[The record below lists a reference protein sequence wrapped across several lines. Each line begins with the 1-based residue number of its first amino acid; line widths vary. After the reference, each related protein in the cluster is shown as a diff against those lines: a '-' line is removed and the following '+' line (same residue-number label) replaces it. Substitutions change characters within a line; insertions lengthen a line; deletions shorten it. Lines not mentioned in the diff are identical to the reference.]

1 MSMNSDIKFPAFE
14 PTDPNGNRDLADPS
28 QIKWDPKSF
37 FRWEKDTWDVM
48 RSMTRQPNFWIK
60 HQIESFNNFIDT
72 IPLIIANNSPIV
84 INKNY
89 VDTPTA
95 TGLPGYHEYRCIIS
109 FKEIFISPPLTQEDK
124 TNGIKRLLPSMA
136 RQRDLTYSATLYV
149 DVYQEWFKWNT
160 EINKYESCNPGK
172 KPDVEEKVPLAKIPI
187 MLGSK
192 YCYLHGLSPKMRAE
206 LGESEDDEGGYFI
219 INGTEK
225 VVIAFERPRE
235 NTILVYPTKGSVT
248 TYTDKVEVKST
259 IDQRF
264 FPIHETSAFL
274 QSKKDA
280 NRVGQT
286 ISVKIRY
293 VRNDIPLFVAFR
305 ALGIISDKAI
315 MEFILY
321 DIDNPTQADMNMAN
335 LLLPSAEEANAVKDL
350 GNPSETISIRT
361 QEEALQYIAH
371 PKNINYKVDFIS
383 NEDKKKEARLI
394 FAKNILDKEFLPH
407 MNPPNGEPNNRKKA
421 FYLGHMIRRLLEC
434 HLGMQPYNDRDHYD
448 FKRANTTGALLAKI
462 FSPNLKRLN
471 NKIRQNIQKQ
481 QTCETNRGLRKDIQ
495 SCTIETALKF
505 ALSTGNWATSKSG
518 STSSAD
524 KGVAQVLQRMTPYSA
539 LSHLRRVM
547 SPLDS
552 TGSKLVPPR
561 KLHPTQFGLIC
572 PNETPEGEQVGI
584 VKNLALS
591 VNITNPTSSA
601 PIYACLNDLGIR
613 LLEEVWI
620 GELRTAIKVF
630 VNGHF
635 YGILK
640 QEIAAAVYQELKLL
654 KRDGTLDIHTSI
666 SWNIDLKE
674 LHVLTD
680 GGRYCRPLYIV
691 EENKETGLFEPL
703 IARMWPK
710 IGENLVKQK
719 TKWHSLVTGTGLT
732 SDKPNPSSYCRSGM
746 SGEIGKPPNYETRM
760 LNGGVIE
767 YLDTTEI
774 SMAMVAID
782 SFSLSREV
790 NGKHN
795 KEWYR
800 FNYLE
805 IHPICMLGVISQMT
819 PFSDHNPSPRNCYQC
834 LDKNELV
841 LMADG
846 SRKKIADIKVGEQVI
861 SVNPQTC
868 ERGIS
873 NVINQYVRNTDKQIV
888 TLTLASNRK
897 VTCTVDHPILT
908 YNGWVKAEDFLKD
921 PKLTVCVSFSSSVD
935 VNEALAQEYKGHKT
949 LVESVRKLL
958 SDKGEFVESSYED
971 WANSIKSKDT
981 SLFIPVFSISK
992 RESMEIADISI
1003 DNSCHSFIVT
1013 SSESPEDSN
1022 SGIVVHN
1029 SSMGKQALGIH
1040 TTNYNSRYD
1049 TNGYVLLNVQR
1060 PLVNPRTME
1069 LVGFDKLP
1077 TGQQIIVAIMN
1088 YTGYNQEDSVMLN
1101 GSGLDRGR
1109 FNTLASKTHK
1119 DKEAK
1124 KAANAI
1130 RGKANMGGQEQFMK
1144 PEKETTKDMRIGSDQ
1159 LDHLDESGI
1168 AKVGSVLKGGDIIIG
1183 KTIELS
1189 PEEQKK
1195 SKGGEIYKDI
1205 SKDIKKNEYGTVDK
1219 VLNGKTHGLTNSDGE
1234 TLAKVRV
1241 THLRKPIIG
1250 DKFACLNDSHD
1261 VLCSDGWKSVDKI
1274 TKQDLVATLDP
1285 TTNTFSYQNPTDT
1298 MVYDHKGDMYEVK
1311 SQQVD
1316 LFTTMCHKM
1325 YVCKRDHKNYEL
1337 IPAEDILGKRVKYQK
1352 DGVFNPVNPG
1362 NVFQIPGV
1370 TLPYGKDKT
1379 ITTFPPID
1387 IDMDDWVT
1395 FFGIWIAEGW
1405 ASHDTKY
1412 DRLDLG
1418 KVTLAGN
1425 KPRVQAAINAFDKK
1439 YSLGFNFYD
1448 KSKKFDTSNVQLFN
1462 YLRDLSV
1469 GAVNKSLPDWV
1480 WDLSPKYAQ
1489 DLIEGLMLGDGYKTS
1504 GNCYQYYTSSKLL
1517 ADDVQRLALHAGWSG
1532 NIKKRSDAGTP
1543 YTIGDHSGVTT
1554 ADALVVTIVRSK
1566 NQPQVNHSHV
1576 DGKHDRVVKNFDGKV
1591 YCITVPTG
1599 IFYVRRNGIAV
1610 WTGNSR
1616 SAQKGT
1622 CGMIYNQLDV
1632 PFTASGLQP
1641 DLMMNPHAIPS
1652 RMTIGQIIESQASK
1666 LACMTGEYVDGSS
1679 FIIYDRE
1686 GCEKQLTS
1694 YGLNKNCDEIMYDPR
1709 TGDQINNAIFI
1720 TPTYY
1725 QRLKHMVDDKMHARD
1740 RGPVTLLTRQP
1751 QEGRS
1756 RDGGLR
1762 LGEMERDALLSHGV
1776 SFFIKER
1783 LVDFSDIFR
1792 VYVSK
1797 KHKAIVMANP
1807 ARDFYMYNSQ
1817 MLSRDEVVECQLP
1830 YAFKLL
1836 LHEIAS
1842 MGVDIALYV

>member
-1 MSMNSDIKFPAFE
+1 MSTAIQNPAFD
-14 PTDPNGNRDLADPS
+14 PTDPNSISVDPT
-28 QIKWDPKSF
+28 QIKWDPTSHFK
-37 FRWEKDTWDVM
+37 WEKDTWDVM
-48 RSMTRQPNFWIK
+48 RSMTRQSQFWIK
-60 HQIESFNNFIDT
+60 HQIESFDNFIDT
-72 IPLIIANNSPIV
+72 IPLIIANNSPII

-89 VDTPTA
+89 KDQPTPS
-95 TGLPGYHEYRCIIS
+95 GQLGYHEYRCIIS
-109 FKEIFISPPLTQEDK
+109 FKEIFISPPLIEDK
-124 TNGIKRLLPSMA
+124 ANGIKRLLPSMA
-136 RQRDLTYSATLYV
+136 RQRDLTYAATLYV
-149 DVYQEWFKWNT
+149 DVHQEWFQWREGN
-160 EINKYESCNPGK
+160 YVSCNH
-172 KPDVEEKVPLAKIPI
+172 DIEEKVPLAKIPI

-192 YCYLHGLSPKMRAE
+192 YCYLKNLSPKMRAE

-219 INGTEK
+219 VNGTEK

-235 NTILVYPTKGSVT
+235 NTILVYPTKGSIT

-274 QSKKDA
+274 QTKKDS

-305 ALGIISDKAI
+305 ALGIVSDKAI

-321 DIDNPTQADMNMAN
+321 NVDNPSQSDMNIAN

-350 GNPSETISIRT
+350 DNPAQFISIRT
-361 QEEALQYIAH
+361 QEEALHYIAH

-383 NEDKKKEARLI
+383 NPEEKRKARLI

-481 QTCETNRGLRKDIQ
+481 QTCEPNRGLRKDIQ

-572 PNETPEGEQVGI
+572 PNETPEGEQVGV

-591 VNITNPTSSA
+591 VNITIPTSSA

-613 LLEEVWI
+613 LLEEVWV
-620 GELRTAIKVF
+620 GELKTAIKVF

-640 QEIAAAVYQELKLL
+640 QEIASSVYQELKLL

-680 GGRYCRPLYIV
+680 GGRYCRPFYIV
-691 EENKETGLFEPL
+691 EENKKTGLFEPL
-703 IARMWPK
+703 IARKWK
-710 IGENLVKQK
+710 DIGENLVKQK

-732 SDKPNPSSYCRSGM
+732 SNYCKPNGSNSLTTDEYNDRLL
-746 SGEIGKPPNYETRM
+746 K
-760 LNGGVIE
+760 GGVIE

-774 SMAMVAID
+774 SMAMIAID
-782 SFSLSREV
+782 SYSLSAKV
-790 NGKHN
+790 NGKQN

-800 FNYLE
+800 YNYLE
-805 IHPICMLGVISQMT
+805 LHPICMLGVISQMT
-819 PFSDHNPSPRNCYQC
+819 PFSDHNPSPRNCYQ
-834 LDKNELV
+834 
-841 LMADG
+841 A
-846 SRKKIADIKVGEQVI
+846 
-861 SVNPQTC
+861 
-868 ERGIS
+868 
-873 NVINQYVRNTDKQIV
+873 
-888 TLTLASNRK
+888 
-897 VTCTVDHPILT
+897 
-908 YNGWVKAEDFLKD
+908 
-921 PKLTVCVSFSSSVD
+921 
-935 VNEALAQEYKGHKT
+935 
-949 LVESVRKLL
+949 
-958 SDKGEFVESSYED
+958 
-971 WANSIKSKDT
+971 
-981 SLFIPVFSISK
+981 
-992 RESMEIADISI
+992 
-1003 DNSCHSFIVT
+1003 
-1013 SSESPEDSN
+1013 
-1022 SGIVVHN
+1022 
-1029 SSMGKQALGIH
+1029 SMGKQALGIH

-1088 YTGYNQEDSVMLN
+1088 YTGYNQEDSVMLD

-1119 DKEAK
+1119 DKESK
-1124 KAANAI
+1124 KAANAL
-1130 RGKANMGGQEQFMK
+1130 RGKTSLGGQEQFMK
-1144 PEKETTKDMRIGSDQ
+1144 PDNQTTKDIRPGFPDSYAN
-1159 LDHLDESGI
+1159 LDESGL
-1168 AKVGSVLKGGDIIIG
+1168 AKIGSVVEGGDIIIG
-1183 KTIELS
+1183 KTIELT

-1195 SKGGEIYKDI
+1195 SKNGEIYKDI
-1205 SKDIKKNEYGTVDK
+1205 SKDIKKTEYGTVDK
-1219 VLNGKTHGLTNSDGE
+1219 VLNGKTHGLTNADGE

-1250 DKFACLNDSHD
+1250 DKFACLTSCHD
-1261 VLCSDGWKSVDKI
+1261 VLCSDGWKSVDKVTI
-1274 TKQDLVATLDP
+1274 HDKVATLDP
-1285 TTNTFSYQNPTDT
+1285 TTNTFSYEHPTNT

-1316 LFTTMCHKM
+1316 LFTTLCHKM
-1325 YVCKRDHKNYEL
+1325 YVCKRDQKKYEL
-1337 IPAEDILGKRVKYQK
+1337 IQAEDILNKRVNYKK
-1352 DGVFNPVNPG
+1352 DGIYKPVNPG
-1362 NVFQIPGV
+1362 THFEIPGV
-1370 TLPYGKDKT
+1370 PILNNPGY
-1379 ITTFPPID
+1379 PPI
-1387 IDMDDWVT
+1387 IVDMDDWVT

-1405 ASHDTKY
+1405 ATPNKDNITC
-1412 DRLDLG
+1412 G
-1418 KVTLAGN
+1418 KVALAGN
-1425 KPRVQAAINAFDKK
+1425 KPRVQDAINAINKK
-1439 YSLGFNFYD
+1439 YNLGFNFYD
-1448 KSKKFDTSNVQLFN
+1448 KSKKFETHNRPLLN

-1469 GAVNKSLPDWV
+1469 GAINKSLPDWV
-1480 WDLSPKYAQ
+1480 WDLSPKHSQ
-1489 DLIEGLMLGDGYKTS
+1489 GLIEGLMLGDGYKTS

-1532 NIKKRSDAGTP
+1532 NVKKRGDAGTSFF
-1543 YTIGDHSGVTT
+1543 INNRIATT
-1554 ADALVVTIVRSK
+1554 NADALVVTIVRSK

-1576 DGKHDRVVKNFDGKV
+1576 DGRHDQIIKNFDGKV

-1622 CGMIYNQLDV
+1622 CGMIYNQADM
-1632 PFTASGLQP
+1632 PFSSSGLKP
-1641 DLMMNPHAIPS
+1641 DLIMNPHAVPS
-1652 RMTIGQIIESQASK
+1652 RMTISQIIESQAAK

-1679 FIIYDRE
+1679 FVIYDRE
-1686 GCEKQLTS
+1686 GCEEQLTS
-1694 YGLNKNCDEIMYDPR
+1694 YGLNKDCDEIMYDPR
-1709 TGDQINNAIFI
+1709 TGEQINNAIFI

-1762 LGEMERDALLSHGV
+1762 LGEMERDAILSHGTA
-1776 SFFIKER
+1776 FFLKER

-1807 ARDFYMYNSQ
+1807 DKDFYMYNGE
-1817 MLSRDEVVECQLP
+1817 MLSRDEVVEIQIP

-1836 LHEIAS
+1836 LHEISS
-1842 MGVDIALYV
+1842 MGVDIGLYV

>member
-1 MSMNSDIKFPAFE
+1 MSMNSDIKPPAFD

-28 QIKWDPKSF
+28 QIKWDPKSE

-48 RSMTRQPNFWIK
+48 RSMTRQPYFWIK

-72 IPLIIANNSPIV
+72 IPLIIANNSPII

-89 VDTPTA
+89 VDAVTA
-95 TGLPGYHEYRCIIS
+95 TGQPGYHEYRCVIS
-109 FKEIFISPPLTQEDK
+109 FKEIFISPPLIEDK
-124 TNGIKRLLPSMA
+124 ANGIKRLLPSMA
-136 RQRDLTYSATLYV
+136 RQRDLTYAATLYV
-149 DVYQEWFKWNT
+149 DVYQEWFKWDT
-160 EINKYESCNPGK
+160 TQNKYISCN

-219 INGTEK
+219 VNGTEK

-274 QSKKDA
+274 QNKKDSKS
-280 NRVGQT
+280 VGQT

-305 ALGIISDKAI
+305 ALGIISDKQI

-321 DIDNPTQADMNMAN
+321 DVENPSQADMNMAN

-350 GNPSETISIRT
+350 GDPSKTISIRT

-371 PKNINYKVDFIS
+371 PKNINYKVDFIHDK
-383 NEDKKKEARLI
+383 EDQRKARLI

-518 STSSAD
+518 STSNAD

-591 VNITNPTSSA
+591 VNITIPTSSA

-613 LLEEVWI
+613 LLEEVWV
-620 GELRTAIKVF
+620 GELKTAIKVF

-680 GGRYCRPLYIV
+680 GGRYCRPFYIV
-691 EENKETGLFEPL
+691 EENKATGLFEPL
-703 IARMWPK
+703 IARKWK
-710 IGENLVKQK
+710 SIGEDLVKQK
-719 TKWHSLVTGTGLT
+719 TKWHSLVTGTGLE
-732 SDKPNPSSYCRSGM
+732 SSYCKSMSRDDRTRSTFE
-746 SGEIGKPPNYETRM
+746 SRM

-774 SMAMVAID
+774 SMAMIAID
-782 SFSLSREV
+782 AFSLSAAV
-790 NGKHN
+790 NGKQN

-800 FNYLE
+800 YNYLE

-834 LDKNELV
+834 LDKNEFIV
-841 LMADG
+841 MADNTL
-846 SRKKIADIKVGEQVI
+846 KCIKDVQVGDKVV
-861 SVNPQTC
+861 SVDPDTC
-868 ERGIS
+868 ERVIS
-873 NVINQYVRNTDKQIV
+873 TVVNQFVRFTDKQM
-888 TLTLASNRK
+888 LTLRLISGREL
-897 VTCTVDHPILT
+897 TCTVDHPILT
-908 YNGWVKAEDFLKD
+908 QKGWIKAEDFIKD
-921 PKLTVCVSFSSSVD
+921 PTLAVCVSLPPDLSVTD
-935 VNEALAQEYKGHKT
+935 AIKLEYEGYSGLIEDLRQKMKQQF
-949 LVESVRKLL
+949 LQM
-958 SDKGEFVESSYED
+958 SYEQ
-971 WANSIKSKDT
+971 WAYMINSKAT
-981 SLFIPVFSISK
+981 SIFMPVFSVTK
-992 RESMEIADISI
+992 REKMEIADITI
-1003 DNSCHSFIVT
+1003 DKNCHSFVT
-1013 SSESPEDSN
+1013 SE
-1022 SGIVVHN
+1022 GIVVHN

-1077 TGQQIIVAIMN
+1077 TGQQIITAIMN

-1130 RGKANMGGQEQFMK
+1130 RGKTSLGGQEQFMK
-1144 PEKETTKDMRIGSDQ
+1144 PEKETTKDMRMGSY
-1159 LDHLDESGI
+1159 DHLDESGL
-1168 AKVGSVLKGGDIIIG
+1168 AKVGSQLEGGDIIIG

-1189 PEEQKK
+1189 PEEKKK
-1195 SKGGEIYKDI
+1195 SKNGERYKDI

-1219 VLNGKTHGLTNSDGE
+1219 VLNGKTHSLTNADGE

-1250 DKFACLNDSHD
+1250 DKFACLTASHE
-1261 VLCSDGWKSVDKI
+1261 VQCYDGWKPIAEVTTSDK
-1274 TKQDLVATLDP
+1274 VATLDP
-1285 TTNTFSYQNPTDT
+1285 ATNTFSYEHPTNT
-1298 MVYDHKGDMYEVK
+1298 MVYSHKGDMYEVK

-1316 LFTTMCHKM
+1316 LLVTPNHKM
-1325 YVCKRDHKNYEL
+1325 YVCKRDKKTYEL
-1337 IPAEDILGKRVKYQK
+1337 VEAKNLIGKRVKYQK
-1352 DGVFNPVNPG
+1352 NGVYNPSYPG

-1370 TLPYGKDKT
+1370 TLPYGKNKT
-1379 ITTFPPID
+1379 MTNFPAID

-1412 DRLDLG
+1412 DRFDLG

-1425 KPRVQAAINAFDKK
+1425 KQRVQDAINAFEKK
-1439 YSLGFNFYD
+1439 YNLGFNFYD
-1448 KSKKFDTSNVQLFN
+1448 KCKKYDTSNVQLFN

-1469 GAVNKSLPDWV
+1469 GAINKSLPDWV
-1480 WDLSPKYAQ
+1480 WDLSPKHAEG
-1489 DLIEGLMLGDGYKTS
+1489 LIEGLMLGDGYKTA

-1532 NIKKRSDAGTP
+1532 NIKKRGDAGDVYIINGHTA
-1543 YTIGDHSGVTT
+1543 TTT

-1576 DGKHDRVVKNFDGKV
+1576 DGKHDRIVQNFDGKV
-1591 YCITVPTG
+1591 YCLTVPTG
-1599 IFYVRRNGIAV
+1599 VFYVRHNGIAV

-1622 CGMIYNQLDV
+1622 CGMIYNQADI
-1632 PFTASGLQP
+1632 PFTSSGLQP
-1641 DLMMNPHAIPS
+1641 DLIMNPHAIPS
-1652 RMTIGQIIESQASK
+1652 RMTIGQIIESQAAK

-1709 TGDQINNAIFI
+1709 TGEQINNAIFI

-1762 LGEMERDALLSHGV
+1762 LGEMERDVFLSHGI
-1776 SFFIKER
+1776 SFFLKER

-1807 ARDFYMYNSQ
+1807 ARDFYMYNNE
-1817 MLSRDEVVECQLP
+1817 MLSKDEVAEVQIP

-1842 MGVDIALYV
+1842 MGVDIALYVDNNASAGRPHYA

>member
-1 MSMNSDIKFPAFE
+1 MNSDIKLPAFD
-14 PTDPNGNRDLADPS
+14 PTDPNGNRDLTDPS
-28 QIKWDPKSF
+28 QIKWDPKSE

-48 RSMTRQPNFWIK
+48 RSMTRQPYYWIK

-72 IPLIIANNSPIV
+72 IPLIIANNSPII

-89 VDTPTA
+89 VDEPTT
-95 TGLPGYHEYRCIIS
+95 TGQPGYHEYRCVIS
-109 FKEIFISPPLTQEDK
+109 FKEIFISPPLKEDNA
-124 TNGIKRLLPSMA
+124 NGIKRLLPSMA
-136 RQRDLTYSATLYV
+136 RQRDLTYAATLYV
-149 DVYQEWFKWNT
+149 DVHQEWFKWDK
-160 EINKYESCNPGK
+160 IQNKYISCN

-219 INGTEK
+219 VNGTEK

-248 TYTDKVEVKST
+248 NYTDKVEVKST

-274 QSKKDA
+274 QNKKEP
-280 NRVGQT
+280 NSVGQT
-286 ISVKIRY
+286 ICVKIRY

-321 DIDNPTQADMNMAN
+321 SVENPSQADMNMAN
-335 LLLPSAEEANAVKDL
+335 LLLPSAEEANKVKDL
-350 GNPSETISIRT
+350 GDPNRTISIRT

-371 PKNINYKVDFIS
+371 PKNINYKVDFLTDK
-383 NEDKKKEARLI
+383 EDQRKARLI

-518 STSSAD
+518 STSSSD

-591 VNITNPTSSA
+591 VNITIPTSSA

-613 LLEEVWI
+613 LLEEVWV
-620 GELRTAIKVF
+620 GELKSAIKVF

-680 GGRYCRPLYIV
+680 GGRYCRPFYIV
-691 EENKETGLFEPL
+691 EENKATGLFEPL
-703 IARMWPK
+703 IARKWK
-710 IGENLVKQK
+710 TIGEDLVKQR
-719 TKWHSLVTGTGLT
+719 TKWHSLVTGTGLE
-732 SDKPNPSSYCRSGM
+732 SSYCKAGSAGM
-746 SGEIGKPPNYETRM
+746 SRDLRRPETATYESRT

-782 SFSLSREV
+782 AFSLSAAV
-790 NGKHN
+790 NGKQN

-800 FNYLE
+800 YNYLE

-834 LDKNELV
+834 LDKNTLV

-846 SRKKIADIKVGEQVI
+846 TKKCIKDIKVGDQVI
-861 SVNPQTC
+861 SVDPETY
-868 ERGIS
+868 ERLFS
-873 NVINQYVRNTDKQIV
+873 TVVNQFVKPTDKQML
-888 TLTLASNRK
+888 TLTLISGRQL
-897 VTCTVDHPILT
+897 TCTADHPILT
-908 YNGWVKAEDFLKD
+908 QKGWIKAEEFIYD
-921 PKLTVCVSFSSSVD
+921 PSLTVCVSLPMGLTGEKAVELEYYRYLELMANHNILQMNILQMNILQMNILQMNILQMNYIQWSSMIRV
-935 VNEALAQEYKGHKT
+935 KGT
-949 LVESVRKLL
+949 
-958 SDKGEFVESSYED
+958 
-971 WANSIKSKDT
+971 SI
-981 SLFIPVFSISK
+981 FMPVFSITK
-992 RESMEIADISI
+992 REQMEIADITI
-1003 DNSCHSFIVT
+1003 DKSCHSFIT
-1013 SSESPEDSN
+1013 GE
-1022 SGIVVHN
+1022 GIVVHN

-1101 GSGLDRGR
+1101 GAGLDRGR

-1124 KAANAI
+1124 KAANAL
-1130 RGKANMGGQEQFMK
+1130 RGKTSLGGQEQFMK
-1144 PEKETTKDMRIGSDQ
+1144 PDKELTKDLRMGSYEF
-1159 LDHLDESGI
+1159 LDESGL
-1168 AKVGSVLKGGDIIIG
+1168 AKVGSELQGGDIIIG

-1189 PEEQKK
+1189 LEEKKK
-1195 SKGGEIYKDI
+1195 SKNGEKYKDI

-1219 VLNGKTHGLTNSDGE
+1219 VLNGKTHQLTNSDGE

-1250 DKFACLNDSHD
+1250 DKFACSPSSHE
-1261 VLCSDGWKSVDKI
+1261 VLCSDGWKSIADVS
-1274 TKQDLVATLDP
+1274 KQDKVATLDP
-1285 TTNTFSYQNPTDT
+1285 TDNTIHYVHPTGIHE
-1298 MVYDHKGDMYEVK
+1298 YAYKGDMYEVK

-1316 LFTTMCHKM
+1316 LLVTPSHKM

-1337 IPAEDILGKRVKYQK
+1337 IEARHILNKRVKYQK
-1352 DGVFNPVNPG
+1352 DGDFKPIIYPKVFH
-1362 NVFQIPGV
+1362 IPSV
-1370 TLPYGKDKT
+1370 TLAYRSDPAKVFPAIT
-1379 ITTFPPID
+1379 IE
-1387 IDMDDWVT
+1387 MKDWVT
-1395 FFGIWIAEGW
+1395 LFGIWIAEGC
-1405 ASHDTKY
+1405 ASART
-1412 DRLDLG
+1412 DRDDLG
-1418 KVTLAGN
+1418 HVFIAGN
-1425 KPRVQAAINAFDKK
+1425 KPRVQAEVDRINQK
-1439 YSLGFNFYD
+1439 YNLGFTL
-1448 KSKKFDTSNVQLFN
+1448 SKTSSYTSTNTQLYS
-1462 YLRDLSV
+1462 YLRPLSV
-1469 GAVNKSLPDWV
+1469 GALNKSLPTWV
-1480 WDLSPKYAQ
+1480 WNLSAEHAR
-1489 DLIEGLMLGDGYKTS
+1489 DLIEGLMLGDGYKNKS
-1504 GNCYQYYTSSKLL
+1504 SAYQYYTSSELL
-1517 ADDVQRLALHAGWSG
+1517 ADDVQRLALHAGWAA
-1532 NIKKRSDAGTP
+1532 NIYKRSDAGCQF
-1543 YTIGDHSGVTT
+1543 TIRGKDYSTN
-1554 ADALVVTIVRSK
+1554 ADALVVTIVRCK
-1566 NQPQVNHSHV
+1566 NRPEINHGHIKAQHG
-1576 DGKHDRVVKNFDGKV
+1576 DFHDHMVPYDGKV

-1599 IFYVRRNGIAV
+1599 VFYIRHNGIAV

-1622 CGMIYNQLDV
+1622 CGMIYNQADI
-1632 PFTASGLQP
+1632 PFTSSGLQP
-1641 DLMMNPHAIPS
+1641 DLIMNPHAIPS

-1709 TGDQINNAIFI
+1709 TGDQISNPIFI

-1740 RGPVTLLTRQP
+1740 KGPVTLLTRQP

-1762 LGEMERDALLSHGV
+1762 LGEMERDAIIAHSLA
-1776 SFFIKER
+1776 FFLKER

-1807 ARDFYMYNSQ
+1807 DRDFYMYNGE
-1817 MLSRDEVVECQLP
+1817 MLSKDEVSSCQIP

-1842 MGVDIALYV
+1842 MGVDIALHI

>member
-1 MSMNSDIKFPAFE
+1 MNSDIKFPAFE

-160 EINKYESCNPGK
+160 EINKYESCNLGK

-732 SDKPNPSSYCRSGM
+732 SDKPNPSSYCRSGL
-746 SGEIGKPPNYETRM
+746 SQEIGKPPNYETRM

-774 SMAMVAID
+774 SMAMIAID

-841 LMADG
+841 LMAEG

-861 SVNPQTC
+861 SIDPDTC
-868 ERGIS
+868 ELITS
-873 NVINQYVRNTDKQIV
+873 TVINQYVKPTTKSIV
-888 TLTLASNRK
+888 TVSTISGRK
-897 VTCTVDHPILT
+897 LTCTDDHPILT
-908 YNGWVKAEDFLKD
+908 ESGWKQAGSLTKTDLVCVTPLVEPYPLDKADIILDVSMFEA
-921 PKLTVCVSFSSSVD
+921 KLTKCGIKDSLIKQHSQELQTLGLLPLFQNQPNAAILARIVGYNITDGSSAVYRNGPQVSMTMGNHDGIKVYVQD
-935 VNEALAQEYKGHKT
+935 VNT
-949 LVESVRKLL
+949 LGFASNAITEVESEIHGVVHHGWQVIYNNAYASLIIALGVTLGKKTEAASNIPDWILTGSKLVKREFLAGFQGGDGCKIRFNHLKGRTSPNFVLNTTSLNKCKLHLDSLIASMNKIKEMFAEFGIKCKDIYIQQPDILIDRHAVYLPFECSRANIINYYERIGYRYDLYKVRESLAVYEYLKLQQHTVDNIDMLKKKIVDLKNKGLTYPQIGQQLGITDRLASDTYRARDMKSRVPNNHL
-958 SDKGEFVESSYED
+958 SIDS
-971 WANSIKSKDT
+971 WMKSVKT
-981 SLFIPVFSISK
+981 TKSSLFIPVEKVTSVNNC
-992 RESMEIADISI
+992 EIADITI
-1003 DNSCHSFIVT
+1003 DKKCHSFIT
-1013 SSESPEDSN
+1013 GE
-1022 SGIVVHN
+1022 GIVVHN

-1250 DKFACLNDSHD
+1250 DKFA
-1261 VLCSDGWKSVDKI
+1261 
-1274 TKQDLVATLDP
+1274 
-1285 TTNTFSYQNPTDT
+1285 
-1298 MVYDHKGDMYEVK
+1298 
-1311 SQQVD
+1311 
-1316 LFTTMCHKM
+1316 
-1325 YVCKRDHKNYEL
+1325 
-1337 IPAEDILGKRVKYQK
+1337 
-1352 DGVFNPVNPG
+1352 
-1362 NVFQIPGV
+1362 
-1370 TLPYGKDKT
+1370 
-1379 ITTFPPID
+1379 
-1387 IDMDDWVT
+1387 
-1395 FFGIWIAEGW
+1395 
-1405 ASHDTKY
+1405 
-1412 DRLDLG
+1412 
-1418 KVTLAGN
+1418 
-1425 KPRVQAAINAFDKK
+1425 
-1439 YSLGFNFYD
+1439 
-1448 KSKKFDTSNVQLFN
+1448 
-1462 YLRDLSV
+1462 
-1469 GAVNKSLPDWV
+1469 
-1480 WDLSPKYAQ
+1480 
-1489 DLIEGLMLGDGYKTS
+1489 
-1504 GNCYQYYTSSKLL
+1504 
-1517 ADDVQRLALHAGWSG
+1517 
-1532 NIKKRSDAGTP
+1532 
-1543 YTIGDHSGVTT
+1543 
-1554 ADALVVTIVRSK
+1554 
-1566 NQPQVNHSHV
+1566 
-1576 DGKHDRVVKNFDGKV
+1576 
-1591 YCITVPTG
+1591 
-1599 IFYVRRNGIAV
+1599 
-1610 WTGNSR
+1610 SR

-1762 LGEMERDALLSHGV
+1762 LGEMERDVFIAHSMA
-1776 SFFIKER
+1776 FFLKER

-1807 ARDFYMYNSQ
+1807 ARDFYMYNNE
-1817 MLSRDEVVECQLP
+1817 MLSRDEVAEVQTP

-1842 MGVDIALYV
+1842 MGVDIAIYV